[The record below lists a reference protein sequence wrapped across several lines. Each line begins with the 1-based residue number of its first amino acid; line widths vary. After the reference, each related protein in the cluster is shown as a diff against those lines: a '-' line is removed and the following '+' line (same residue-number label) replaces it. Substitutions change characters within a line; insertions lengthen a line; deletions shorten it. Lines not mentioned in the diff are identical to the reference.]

1 MMTATAR
8 KMSFESKHLRFC
20 DYFALIPSC
29 SHFTMLEKNATTEL
43 VWALSNQIERIKDL
57 QL

>member
-29 SHFTMLEKNATTEL
+29 SHFTMLERTPSTEL
-43 VWALSNQIERIKDL
+43 VCALLNQIEGIKDL